1 MNVVHGLHFDNL
13 RGDLFGGITAAV
25 VALPLALAFGVAS
38 GAGPV
43 AGLYGAIFV
52 GLFAA
57 LFGGTPSQVSG
68 PTGPMT
74 VVMAGVITQY
84 AHNPSLAF
92 TVVMMGGLL
101 QILFGY
107 LRLGRYVSLVPL
119 PVVSGFMT
127 GIGVIIIILQLPV
140 LLGHSTPG
148 GGTLG
153 TLAALPQL
161 LTHPQWQAVLLAL
174 GALAIVYF
182 MPARINRLLP
192 SPLVALFVGTL
203 AAFFVLTEAP
213 VLGEIPSGFPQP
225 KLPSFELAQLPGM
238 VSSAL
243 VLALLGSI
251 DSLLTSLVADSMT
264 RTQHES
270 DRELIGQGIGN
281 TIAGMM
287 GAIPG
292 AGATM
297 RTVINIRSGGLTPIS
312 GAVHAL
318 VLLAVVLGLGSL
330 ASHIPHAVLAGI
342 LIKVG
347 IDILD
352 RDYLKRV
359 RHAPRSGVVVMMTVL
374 LLTVFVDL
382 ITAVAVGVVM
392 KSVMFVQRMSELQAE
407 NMRAVMGT
415 MREAP
420 LTAAETEIF
429 DRAQGRI
436 ALFHISGPLSFGA
449 VKEMASRLART
460 DQFDVLLIDLDAV
473 PLIDST
479 AALGIEDVLKRARLS
494 GKHVL
499 LVGLQAKAARVMNR
513 LGVLKHLPKGH
524 RFQRRLNALRK
535 AEQLLGIAPQQADPP
550 LPSDNTKAP
559 AESDPSV

>member
-1 MNVVHGLHFDNL
+1 MPVVHGIHFRNL

-84 AHNPSLAF
+84 AHNPALAF

-107 LRLGRYVSLVPL
+107 LRLGRYISLVSL
-119 PVVSGFMT
+119 PVISGFMT
-127 GIGVIIIILQLPV
+127 GIGVIIIILQMPT
-140 LLGHSTPG
+140 LLGHGSPG

-153 TLAALPQL
+153 TLAALPRL
-161 LTHPQWQAVLLAL
+161 LTQAQWQPIVLAL
-174 GALAIVYF
+174 GALAIVYL
-182 MPARINRLLP
+182 MPTRLNRLLP
-192 SPLVALFVGTL
+192 SPLVALCVGTL
-203 AAFFVLTEAP
+203 AALLVLTDAP
-213 VLGEIPSGFPQP
+213 VLGDIPSGFPQP
-225 KLPSFELAQLPGM
+225 KLPAFELEQLPSM
-238 VSSAL
+238 ISSAL
-243 VLALLGSI
+243 VLGLLGSI

-264 RTQHES
+264 RTQHDS

-281 TIAGMM
+281 TLAGLM

-297 RTVINIRSGGLTPIS
+297 RTVINIRSGGQTPLS

-318 VLLAVVLGLGSL
+318 VLLAVVLGLGTL

-352 RDYLKRV
+352 RDYLMRV
-359 RHAPRSGVVVMMTVL
+359 RHAPRSGVVVMLTVL
-374 LLTVFVDL
+374 FLTVFVDL

-392 KSVMFVQRMSELQAE
+392 ESLLFVQRMSELQAE
-407 NMRAVMGT
+407 GIRQVMGT
-415 MREAP
+415 TREAP
-420 LTAAETEIF
+420 LTPEEAEIF
-429 DRAQGRI
+429 ERAQGRI
-436 ALFHISGPLSFGA
+436 ALFHLSGPMSFGA
-449 VKEMASRLART
+449 VKEMSNRLAT
-460 DQFDVLLIDLDAV
+460 ADQFDVLLIDLDAV

-479 AALGIEDVLKRARLS
+479 AALGIEDVLERAQMS

-513 LGVLKHLPKGH
+513 LGVFKHLPKGH
-524 RFQRRLNALRK
+524 RFQKRINALRK
-535 AEQLLGIAPQQADPP
+535 AEIILGIAPSPP
-550 LPSDNTKAP
+550 SSTSTSM
-559 AESDPSV
+559 ESTDSQGSSS